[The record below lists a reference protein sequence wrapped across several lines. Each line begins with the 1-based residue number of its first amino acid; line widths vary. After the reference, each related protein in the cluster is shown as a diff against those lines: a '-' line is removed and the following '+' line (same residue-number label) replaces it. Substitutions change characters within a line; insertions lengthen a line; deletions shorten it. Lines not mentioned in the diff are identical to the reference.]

1 MQISLFMLFFAIDL
15 LCVVYFIFIS
25 DYRYDARQKQIQAI
39 FFKFEFKIGHKQWRQ
54 LT

>member
-39 FFKFEFKIGHKQWRQ
+39 FFKIWVQNRS
-54 LT
+54 